1 MYYNSNIE
9 IGEISMKKILLLNF
23 LMLTLFNFAH
33 PVTPEMMSLKGSPD
47 YLFGLFFFM
56 MSAGTFYF
64 SPKWGA
70 KIDKIG
76 TRKIMA
82 IAPIVYAVGQFMFA
96 YFTNPALMLAG
107 RFLSGAFAS
116 AWIVGVTSY
125 INLKSKPENKV
136 KNFGY
141 QMVSTNLGGVVGQM
155 VSGRIGSYNVYYSF
169 VVQII
174 GLLVVGTIVYLAI
187 ENLYP
192 EARSV
197 AKTSFTRAVK
207 QLHKH
212 GYLMLLISMVC
223 FATIS
228 NISKGMP
235 SYFGSDIA
243 NFTTSQVGNM
253 NSYINLLALLSNLI
267 IIRMLEARFNFF
279 QSFLI
284 QGVTS
289 VIGSAILLY
298 AVITIDIN
306 PYFTVLFLGGLT
318 LVTLGSAIYKPY
330 AQKEVVNSNKFEQ
343 GEILGVINSF
353 NAIGMLLS
361 SGSMTLLYPISPVL
375 PFIGMFIFAIL
386 SVVLHIIGDRNER
399 AA

>member
-1 MYYNSNIE
+1 
-9 IGEISMKKILLLNF
+9 MKKILLLNF

-82 IAPIVYAVGQFMFA
+82 IAPLVYAVGQFMFA
-96 YFTNPALMLAG
+96 YFSSPALMLAG
-107 RFLSGAFAS
+107 RFISGAFAS

-136 KNFGY
+136 KNFGF

-169 VVQII
+169 IAQII
-174 GLLVVGTIVYLAI
+174 GLLVLGVVIFLIV
-187 ENLYP
+187 ENLHP
-192 EARSV
+192 AAKSIT
-197 AKTSFTRAVK
+197 KTSFTRAVK
-207 QLHKH
+207 LLHKH
-212 GYLMLLISMVC
+212 GYLMLLLSMVC
-223 FATIS
+223 FATIN

-253 NSYINLLALLSNLI
+253 NSYINLLALLSNLL
-267 IIRMLEARFNFF
+267 IIRLLEARFNFF

-284 QGVTS
+284 QGVS
-289 VIGSAILLY
+289 SIIGSAILLY
-298 AVITIDIN
+298 AVITIDVN
-306 PYFTVLFLGGLT
+306 PHFIIIFLGALT
-318 LVTLGSAIYKPY
+318 LVTLGSSIYQPY
-330 AQKEVVNSNKFEQ
+330 TQKEIVNSNKFEQ

-353 NAIGMLLS
+353 NAVGMLLS
-361 SGSMTLLYPISPVL
+361 SGSMSLLYPISPIL
-375 PFIGMFIFAIL
+375 PFIGMLVFAIL
-386 SVVLHIIGDRNER
+386 SVVLHVIGDRNER